1 MDWSIIAGPVIGA
14 IIGYCT
20 NYIAVR
26 MLFRPLEPVYV
37 FGKRLPFTP
46 GIIPKSKDR
55 IAVAVGNAVGGGL
68 LTQDALEKKSA
79 DPELEEKMRLKINEK
94 IEKETHDERLVREV
108 ITFYMDGD
116 QFDELLDRGENKV
129 AEVITRKVV
138 EMDIGRM
145 VADEAI
151 SAIKEQGVGSFFARF
166 LSDDFLYSL
175 ITPISDRIDA
185 MVKERGVEI
194 IQQKIHDEF
203 ESFEEKTVGDL
214 FTALSK
220 SGVDIGQTIVNGY
233 EVLIKKRLASMLQSI
248 DIAQIVKDKMDS
260 MNAREVEEM
269 ALSVMK
275 KELNAIVNLGA
286 LIGFVLGCFNIIFNV

>member
-68 LTQDALEKKSA
+68 LTQDALEKNLL

-151 SAIKEQGVGSFFARF
+151 IAIKEQGVGSFFARF

>member
-68 LTQDALEKKSA
+68 LTQDALEKNLL

-194 IQQKIHDEF
+194 IHQKIHDEF

>member
-68 LTQDALEKKSA
+68 LTQDALEKNLL